1 MPTIAYIAPELT
13 AVPETFVFQEV
24 VALENRGFRVL
35 TFALREA
42 AYPAREAQDLA
53 RRTVVL
59 GQGPGWRRLADGVRA
74 ALCLG
79 PRARATLGTLWGDM
93 RRVGLAD
100 ARSWGLVPQWLAAA
114 RVAKDLLAAR
124 ASHIHA
130 HFVDAPAQVAM
141 YAAAM
146 SGIPFTC
153 TAHAG
158 DLFRHGLL
166 LQEKAQRARKLLT
179 ISHFNRRWLERKGVD
194 PSRIEVV
201 RCAPDI
207 LSPAAGSARPRNG
220 AYRIGTLCS
229 LVERKG
235 VDDLLRATALLLR
248 RRVAP
253 VRLVIA
259 GDGPERLRLQVLAEQ
274 LRIERHVDFVG
285 AVARPAVAQWLRSLD
300 LFVTACKAD
309 RRGETDGI
317 PVALMEAMS
326 LGVPVVST
334 RICGVPELVVD
345 GQTGYLAQ
353 PADPQSL
360 AGCIEE
366 AMAQPQ
372 RARAL
377 GRAARAHVRWEFGR
391 EANLRRLVRH
401 FADRP
406 APSTRP
412 VPLEQAA

>member
-1 MPTIAYIAPELT
+1 
-13 AVPETFVFQEV
+13 
-24 VALENRGFRVL
+24 
-35 TFALREA
+35 LR
-42 AYPAREAQDLA
+42 A
-53 RRTVVL
+53 RRR
-59 GQGPGWRRLADGVRA
+59 GSGV
-74 ALCLG
+74 
-79 PRARATLGTLWGDM
+79 
-93 RRVGLAD
+93 AD
-100 ARSWGLVPQWLAAA
+100 ASA
-114 RVAKDLLAAR
+114 
-124 ASHIHA
+124 
-130 HFVDAPAQVAM
+130 
-141 YAAAM
+141 
-146 SGIPFTC
+146 
-153 TAHAG
+153 
-158 DLFRHGLL
+158 
-166 LQEKAQRARKLLT
+166 
-179 ISHFNRRWLERKGVD
+179 
-194 PSRIEVV
+194 
-201 RCAPDI
+201 
-207 LSPAAGSARPRNG
+207 PAAGAHHPRHRHRVLLG
-220 AYRIGTLCS
+220 RG
-229 LVERKG
+229 G
-235 VDDLLRATALLLR
+235 LLRATALLLR

-259 GDGPERLRLQVLAEQ
+259 GEGPERLRLQVLAEQ

-285 AVARPAVAQWLRSLD
+285 AVARPAVGQWLRSLD
-300 LFVTACKAD
+300 LFVTACKTD

-360 AGCIEE
+360 ADRIEE
-366 AMAQPQ
+366 AVAQPQ

-406 APSTRP
+406 VPSTRP